1 MLEKRSNIGNPL
13 RLKVRPQALAKAIAI
28 LKEINPG
35 YAAVQV
41 SEENIEFYN
50 QTKGE
55 VTGLPTIYQVML
67 KNISSC
73 HWSRMWSQKSFF
85 KDWEPDTNEKDAT
98 GPDTIGDKE
107 VDALEITE
115 DMLSSGV
122 PIPSSFVGQTLPSET
137 VKELMKVAFANV
149 DTEGKPATASQVQD
163 ISLHDSEREEMTQ
176 EIPAEVESQGDQ
188 PPVLPI
194 PRLKGKP
201 TKEFSEGYYD

>member
-1 MLEKRSNIGNPL
+1 MSIVLEKRSNIGNPL

-73 HWSRMWSQKSFF
+73 HWSR
-85 KDWEPDTNEKDAT
+85 
-98 GPDTIGDKE
+98 
-107 VDALEITE
+107 
-115 DMLSSGV
+115 
-122 PIPSSFVGQTLPSET
+122 
-137 VKELMKVAFANV
+137 KV
-149 DTEGKPATASQVQD
+149 
-163 ISLHDSEREEMTQ
+163 
-176 EIPAEVESQGDQ
+176 
-188 PPVLPI
+188 
-194 PRLKGKP
+194 
-201 TKEFSEGYYD
+201 